1 MADKGESKTGFM
13 VAAVAA
19 AAVAGFVLYK
29 TLSGGDSGKKSSK
42 DKQPAADADKKVT
55 EEEEEKEIPTFL
67 FMDPELDQEEK
78 ESQIKEWVK
87 NAVENLM
94 SSNEDGKL
102 PVSQMTMNEEDFTT
116 VTTIVANRVKVALEE
131 SN

>member
-102 PVSQMTMNEEDFTT
+102 PVSKMTMNEEDFTT